1 MSGLPE
7 RVAFSFVGPGKGPF
21 SSMPGKGG
29 REPVMAEAEDG
40 KNGQQSQ
47 EGQGGEPEPID
58 YKAKYEAM
66 KSHSREW
73 ERKAKE
79 NQGAADELE
88 KLKAE
93 NLSELEKAQ
102 QRAKAAEDETARLK
116 ADRERADAV
125 SQVADE
131 ANVPVEFVSMLS
143 GKDADE
149 LAGQVKRAL
158 EILPAYPAR
167 TDDGGTGGAAKKKDN
182 ADRFYE
188 GLFGE

>member
-1 MSGLPE
+1 
-7 RVAFSFVGPGKGPF
+7 
-21 SSMPGKGG
+21 
-29 REPVMAEAEDG
+29 MAEE
-40 KNGQQSQ
+40 NGNPQ
-47 EGQGGEPEPID
+47 EPQQGGQLEEPPID
-58 YKAKYEAM
+58 WQAKYEAM
-66 KSHSREW
+66 KTHSREW
-73 ERKAKE
+73 EKKAKE

-93 NLSELEKAQ
+93 NLTELEKAQ
-102 QRAKAAEDETARLK
+102 KRAEAAEDEAARLK

-131 ANVPVEFVSMLS
+131 AKVPVEFVSMLS

-149 LAGQVKRAL
+149 LAIQVKRVL

-182 ADRFYE
+182 ADRFHE
-188 GLFGE
+188 ALFGE

>member
-1 MSGLPE
+1 
-7 RVAFSFVGPGKGPF
+7 
-21 SSMPGKGG
+21 
-29 REPVMAEAEDG
+29 MAEEA
-40 KNGQQSQ
+40 N
-47 EGQGGEPEPID
+47 EGQSGQPEGTGGESAQTDWE
-58 YKAKYEAM
+58 AKYRAAM
-66 KSHSREW
+66 AHSRDW
-73 ERKAKE
+73 EKKAKE

-102 QRAKAAEDETARLK
+102 KRAEAAEDEAARLK

-131 ANVPVEFVSMLS
+131 SNVPVEFVSMLS

-149 LAGQVKRAL
+149 LAGQVKRIL

-167 TDDGGTGGAAKKKDN
+167 TDDGGTGGASKKKKDN
-182 ADRFYE
+182 ADRFFDN
-188 GLFGE
+188 LFSE